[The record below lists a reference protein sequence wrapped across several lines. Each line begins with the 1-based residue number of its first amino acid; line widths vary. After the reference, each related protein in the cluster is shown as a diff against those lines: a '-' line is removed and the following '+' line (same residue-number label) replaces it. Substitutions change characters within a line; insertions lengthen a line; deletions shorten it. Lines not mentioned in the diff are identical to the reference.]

1 MRGEPLV
8 SVVVVTWNGLAHL
21 RRLLPPLLD
30 QRLPGGAGF
39 EVLVVD
45 NASRDGTGAYLTGL
59 AARER
64 RLRLLFNPRNE
75 GFAGPNNLGFDAA
88 RGRYVATLNNDT
100 VPQPGWLAALVE
112 VAESDPRAG
121 SVASRMVFDHA
132 PGLIQSAGITIDRAA
147 IAWDRLVGRP
157 LAEGERAPIEVFGA
171 SAGGGPYRRTMLREL
186 GGFDRRYFMYLED
199 VDLAW
204 RARLAGWRAFSAPAA
219 VVRHAHSASAGEGS
233 PLKNWHLGR
242 NKVWVTAKCY
252 PVPDWPGTCRRCWRT
267 ISPPCP
273 TPWSP
278 GGTPAPSSDAWRGC
292 AGSGRCSPSG
302 AARPPATRTGGR
314 GPSAG
319 WSPCVRHWPSSDGT
333 SACARCWAAGG
344 SGSRRG
350 AVGLAGGGRAR
361 RRLAGRAR
369 TGSPGG

>member
-1 MRGEPLV
+1 VSGLRGEPLV
-8 SVVVVTWNGLAHL
+8 SVVIVTWNGLPHL
-21 RRLLPPLLD
+21 RRVLPPLLD

-112 VAESDPRAG
+112 VAERDPRTG

-171 SAGGGPYRRTMLREL
+171 SAGAALYRRTMLREL

-204 RARLAGWRAFSAPAA
+204 RARLAGWRAFSAPDA

-252 PVPDWPGTCRRCWRT
+252 P
-267 ISPPCP
+267 
-273 TPWSP
+273 
-278 GGTPAPSSDAWRGC
+278 AP
-292 AGSGRCSPSG
+292 
-302 AARPPATRTGGR
+302 
-314 GPSAG
+314 
-319 WSPCVRHWPSSDGT
+319 
-333 SACARCWAAGG
+333 
-344 SGSRRG
+344 
-350 AVGLAGGGRAR
+350 GLARYLPAVLAYDLASLPYTMITRRDASPLLGRLAGLRGLGPVLAER
-361 RRLAGRAR
+361 RRLAARYPDGWAR
-369 TGSPGG
+369 TEPWMEPLRPPLAVFGRYQRLRQVLGRRSDAETAAER